1 MKSPPQSRFIVI
13 FAMFM
18 VIESL
23 IGIVL
28 IETQYKPL
36 LVIFFGGVFVA
47 SYFLRRI
54 KCPSCEMPVI
64 YQGKLL
70 GISIY
75 GGICRR
81 KCANCGHDL
90 TKPTI

>member
-18 VIESL
+18 VIEL
-23 IGIVL
+23 FIGMIL

-36 LVIFFGGVFVA
+36 IIAFFAGVFIA
-47 SYFLRRI
+47 SYLLRRI

-64 YQGKLL
+64 YQGKIL
-70 GISIY
+70 GISVY

-90 TKPTI
+90 TKQSI

>member
-13 FAMFM
+13 LVMYM
-18 VIESL
+18 VVGFF
-23 IGIVL
+23 IGVVL
-28 IETQYKPL
+28 VETQYKPL
-36 LVIFFGGVFVA
+36 LVVFFGWFIIA
-47 SYFLRRI
+47 SYLLRRI

-64 YQGKLL
+64 YQGKIL
-70 GISIY
+70 GISLY

-90 TKPTI
+90 TKPTT

>member
-1 MKSPPQSRFIVI
+1 MKSPPQSRFIFI
-13 FAMFM
+13 FLIFM
-18 VIESL
+18 VIEFF

-36 LVIFFGGVFVA
+36 LVIFFSGVFIA

-54 KCPSCEMPVI
+54 KCPSCDMPVI
-64 YQGKLL
+64 YQGKVL

-90 TKPTI
+90 TNPAG